1 MSIAVSY
8 DIVSGMKLDKKT
20 NKKLQT
26 NWDLSLLYSSPTDP
40 QIEQDMLKAEKVFAN
55 FAKRFDMTQK
65 SYLKNPVALLEALRA
80 YEKLRE
86 YSTPRPLLYFM
97 YKQSLNSGDAFVNAQ
112 NALLSNRMA
121 KVFNLIHFFYISVG
135 TIPVKKQKE
144 FLGDSKL
151 KHFHY
156 LLSCIFSDAKY
167 NLSVAEEKI
176 MSLKSLPSYELW
188 VSHNDKILDS
198 QVVIWQNKKIPINQA
213 LELISGLKT
222 ADQRKKLASIV
233 YTALKSVAV
242 FSEGEI
248 NAIYTN
254 KKINDELR
262 GFFTPYE
269 DTVNTYRNNTAVVE
283 NLRKIVTDNFPI
295 AHRFHRIKAKLLKQK
310 KLNYSDRNAHIGEI
324 KTSYTFNDSISFL
337 KKTFGALDVK
347 YSDILD
353 SYVKNSQ
360 IDVYP
365 KKGKTGGAYCSGS
378 YNNPTF
384 VLLNHVDDFRS
395 MTTIAH
401 EMGHAFH
408 GELSHIQGPLYSDY
422 SYALAETASTL
433 FESIAFDAVFETLS
447 KQDKIIL
454 LHDKINNAIST
465 IPRQIACFNFELELH
480 NTIRTKGFVPK
491 EEIAELHNKHMKT
504 YLGPAFKMIPDDGY
518 MFVSWGHIRRFFYVY
533 SYAYGLIVSQALL
546 RKYRKDKTFWKKI
559 EQFLSAGGKD
569 FPENILKEIGIDV
582 AKPDFFREGLRVIEE
597 DIDTLENLL

>member
-1 MSIAVSY
+1 
-8 DIVSGMKLDKKT
+8 MKADTKNGKKM
-20 NKKLQT
+20 NT
-26 NWDLSLLYSSPTDP
+26 NWNLGLLYSSPTD
-40 QIEQDMLKAEKVFAN
+40 QKIEQDMKKVEGVFAN
-55 FAKRFDMTQK
+55 FAKKFDTAQK
-65 SYLKNPVALLEALRA
+65 SYLKDSVALLEALNA
-80 YEKLRE
+80 YEKLHE
-86 YSTPRPLLYFM
+86 YFSPRPLLYFV
-97 YKQSLNSGDAFVNAQ
+97 YKQSLNSSDNFINAQ

-121 KVFNLIHFFYISVG
+121 KVSNLIHFFYISLG

-156 LLSCIFSDAKY
+156 LLSCIFSDAKH

-198 QVVIWQNKKIPINQA
+198 QVVTWQNKKVPINQA

-222 ADQRKKLASIV
+222 SDQRKKLADIV

-248 NAIYTN
+248 NAIFTN

-262 GFFTPYE
+262 GYTKPYE
-269 DTVNTYRNNTAVVE
+269 NTVNGYRNDIAVVE
-283 NLRKIVTDNFPI
+283 NLRKVVTDNFSI
-295 AHRFHRIKAKLLKQK
+295 AHRFHKIKAKLLKQK
-310 KLNYSDRNAHIGEI
+310 YLNYSDRNAHIGNI
-324 KTSYTFNDSISFL
+324 KASYSFNDSVTFL
-337 KKTFGALDVK
+337 KKTFGALNTKYADV
-347 YSDILD
+347 LD
-353 SYVKNSQ
+353 SYVKNGQ

-365 KKGKTGGAYCSGS
+365 KKGKTGGAFCSGS
-378 YNNPTF
+378 YSNPTF
-384 VLLNHVDDFRS
+384 VLLNHVDDFHS

-408 GELSHIQGPLYSDY
+408 GELSHKQGPIYSSY

-447 KQDKIIL
+447 KRDKIIL
-454 LHDKINNAIST
+454 LHDKINSTIST
-465 IPRQIACFNFELELH
+465 ISRQIACFNFELELH
-480 NTIRTKGFVPK
+480 NTIRTKGFVSK
-491 EEIAELHNKHMKT
+491 EEIAELHNKHMGA

-546 RKYRKDKTFWKKI
+546 RKYRQDKSFWKKI

-569 FPENILKEIGIDV
+569 YPENILKEIGIDV
-582 AKPDFFREGLRVIEE
+582 ASPDFFREGLKVIEE
-597 DIDTLENLL
+597 DIDTLESLL